1 MQRQRL
7 YIKEGKSAVDSRDHI
22 NKNVTASHNFV
33 ERRDIKE
40 ESVLQITAF
49 IYRHSTVKK
58 T

>member
-49 IYRHSTVKK
+49 I
-58 T
+58 